1 MPSIQKNFKRHL
13 DSLASVFE
21 LLDQFVAGEG
31 VDDESRHAVSLA
43 IDELFT
49 NMVKYHPDNA
59 NAISLEL
66 RVDDDTM
73 VVHLID
79 RDVDL
84 FDPTKKQD
92 PYLGASLDERT
103 PGGLGIFLTKKLMDD
118 VQYRYGD
125 RTSIVILKKKFRRH
139 HV

>member
-1 MPSIQKNFKRHL
+1 MPSIQKNFKRQL

-21 LLDQFVAGEG
+21 SLDQFTSGEG
-31 VDDESRHAVSLA
+31 VDDESKHAVSLA
-43 IDELFT
+43 VDELFT
-49 NMVKYHPDNA
+49 NMVKYQPDNA
-59 NAISLEL
+59 NPITLEL

-73 VVHLID
+73 IVHLID
-79 RDVDL
+79 RDVDR
-84 FDPTKKQD
+84 FDPTKRKD
-92 PYLGASLDERT
+92 PYLGGSLDERT
-103 PGGLGIFLTKKLMDD
+103 PGGLGIFLAKKLVDD